1 MQAGLRHDAPTAE
14 PPSGGAPVLRRCIAS
29 GVARPREEMLRF
41 VADPQ
46 RRLTPDIA
54 GRLPGRGIW
63 LSADRDSVKRAITR
77 KLFDRAARQT
87 LVVDAG
93 LADLIERLL
102 ARRCVEL
109 LGMARRAGQAIAG
122 FEKVRAELRK
132 KPAGLLLA
140 AADGAADGRRKL
152 RALAPEAPLAWGL
165 TADEIGRA
173 FGREK
178 VVHGVVAQGALARKL
193 RCEAGRLEG
202 FRREGRER
210 GLQ

>member
-1 MQAGLRHDAPTAE
+1 MRAGLRHDAPTAE
-14 PPSGGAPVLRRCIAS
+14 PLAGGTPVLRRCIAS
-29 GVARPREEMLRF
+29 GVARPREKLLRF
-41 VADPQ
+41 VIGPDRQ
-46 RRLTPDIA
+46 LVPDIT

-63 LSADRDSVKRAITR
+63 LSADRESVKRALTR

-87 LVVDAG
+87 LRVDAG
-93 LADLIERLL
+93 LADLIESLL
-102 ARRCVEL
+102 AQRCVEL
-109 LGMARRAGQAIAG
+109 LGMARRAGQAVAG

-132 KPAGLLLA
+132 RPAGVLLA

-152 RALAPEAPLAWGL
+152 RVRAPEAPVAGSL
-165 TADEIGRA
+165 TADELGRV

-178 VVHGVVAQGALARKL
+178 VVHAVVAQGALARKIG
-193 RCEAGRLEG
+193 CEVGRLEG